1 MCPCKIYPRCLFKL
15 KGVLK
20 RERTVTSVTLR
31 LQEMGHLPNHCE
43 SVKQIVY
50 YIYTY
55 VNERL
60 DLSLIN
66 SETSLA
72 LSTTQFEKKKVNLII
87 MHVLKVLLII

>member
-1 MCPCKIYPRCLFKL
+1 MRPCKIYPRCLFKL

-20 RERTVTSVTLR
+20 REGTVTSVTLR

-43 SVKQIVY
+43 SIKQIVY

-72 LSTTQFEKKKVNLII
+72 LSTTQLEKKVNLII